1 MAEQRFTMVGGGLAG
16 LMAVIKLCEA
26 GHKVDLLS
34 IVPVKRSHSVCAQ
47 GGINGAVNTKGE
59 GDHPDIHVK
68 DTLRG
73 GDFLAE
79 QTSVKG
85 MCYAAPGIIYLLDRM
100 GVPFNRT
107 PEGLLDFRRFGGTLH
122 HRTAFAGATTGQQLL
137 YALDEQVRRFEAA
150 GMVNKFEYWEWLG
163 MVRDGSGR
171 CVGSVA
177 MDLRTME
184 VRSIPAE
191 AVMLATGGPGIV
203 FGRSTNSVINTGTAA
218 GRAYLEGAIYANAEF
233 IQVHPTSIPGE
244 DKLRLMSESVR
255 GEGGRVWVP
264 KKKGDTRDPV
274 TIPEEERWYFLEEK
288 YPKYKNLVPR
298 DVATREIFH
307 VCRELGMGVGGRD
320 GVFLD
325 VTHIPAATLDAK
337 IKGVMEIYEK
347 FVGDDPRH
355 HPMVIFPGMHYSMG
369 GVYVTFEPG
378 PNLEPLAASPKNQAT
393 SIPGLYASG
402 EADHAYHGANRLGAN
417 SLLSCIYG
425 GMIGGPAM
433 VSYAKN
439 VAKGSASVPSSVFED
454 AKKQWEERFASID
467 RMSGTE
473 NPYVLARELGEVMT
487 ENVTVVRRNDRLRKT
502 LDKIAELQD
511 RWKRINVL
519 DHGHSSNRPLSF
531 VNQLWNMFALGEV
544 ITKSAL
550 LRDESRGA
558 HYKPEF
564 QLPEP
569 KTKDPTQDP
578 DWMKA
583 WKERHQKWAKT
594 TIARWTPQGSE
605 ITYEDIP
612 TPVLD
617 PEPRWYA

>member
-1 MAEQRFTMVGGGLAG
+1 M
-16 LMAVIKLCEA
+16 
-26 GHKVDLLS
+26 
-34 IVPVKRSHSVCAQ
+34 
-47 GGINGAVNTKGE
+47 GI
-59 GDHPDIHVK
+59 
-68 DTLRG
+68 
-73 GDFLAE
+73 
-79 QTSVKG
+79 
-85 MCYAAPGIIYLLDRM
+85 
-100 GVPFNRT
+100 
-107 PEGLLDFRRFGGTLH
+107 
-122 HRTAFAGATTGQQLL
+122 
-137 YALDEQVRRFEAA
+137 
-150 GMVNKFEYWEWLG
+150 
-163 MVRDGSGR
+163 
-171 CVGSVA
+171 
-177 MDLRTME
+177 
-184 VRSIPAE
+184 
-191 AVMLATGGPGIV
+191 
-203 FGRSTNSVINTGTAA
+203 
-218 GRAYLEGAIYANAEF
+218 
-233 IQVHPTSIPGE
+233 
-244 DKLRLMSESVR
+244 
-255 GEGGRVWVP
+255 
-264 KKKGDTRDPV
+264 
-274 TIPEEERWYFLEEK
+274 
-288 YPKYKNLVPR
+288 
-298 DVATREIFH
+298 
-307 VCRELGMGVGGRD
+307 GGRD
-320 GVFLD
+320 GVYLD

-347 FVGDDPRH
+347 FVGDDPRR
-355 HPMVIFPGMHYSMG
+355 HPMIIFPGMHYSMG
-369 GVYVTFEPG
+369 GLWVSFEAG
-378 PNLEPLAASPKNQAT
+378 PNLEPLPGSPKNQAT
-393 SIPGLYASG
+393 NIPGLFASG
-402 EADHAYHGANRLGAN
+402 EADYAYHGGNRLGAN

-439 VAKGSASVPSSVFED
+439 VAKGATAVSSSVFED
-454 AKKQWEERFASID
+454 AKKEWTERFASID
-467 RMSGTE
+467 RMNGTE

-502 LDKIAELQD
+502 LEKLAELKD
-511 RWKRINVL
+511 RWSRINVL

>member
-1 MAEQRFTMVGGGLAG
+1 
-16 LMAVIKLCEA
+16 
-26 GHKVDLLS
+26 
-34 IVPVKRSHSVCAQ
+34 
-47 GGINGAVNTKGE
+47 
-59 GDHPDIHVK
+59 
-68 DTLRG
+68 
-73 GDFLAE
+73 
-79 QTSVKG
+79 
-85 MCYAAPGIIYLLDRM
+85 
-100 GVPFNRT
+100 
-107 PEGLLDFRRFGGTLH
+107 
-122 HRTAFAGATTGQQLL
+122 
-137 YALDEQVRRFEAA
+137 
-150 GMVNKFEYWEWLG
+150 
-163 MVRDGSGR
+163 
-171 CVGSVA
+171 VGSVA

-184 VRSIPAE
+184 IRALPAE

-203 FGRSTNSVINTGTAA
+203 FGRSTNSIINTGTAA
-218 GRAYLEGAIYANAEF
+218 GRAYLEGAIYANGEF

-264 KKKGDTRDPV
+264 KTKNDTRDPLS
-274 TIPEEERWYFLEEK
+274 IPEGERWYFLEEK

-307 VCRELGMGVGGRD
+307 VCRELGMGIGGRD
-320 GVFLD
+320 GVYLD

-347 FVGDDPRH
+347 FVGDDPRR

-369 GVYVTFEPG
+369 GLYVTFEPG
-378 PNLEPLAASPKNQAT
+378 PNLEPLANSPKNQAT
-393 SIPGLYASG
+393 NIPGLYASG
-402 EADHAYHGANRLGAN
+402 EADYAYHGGNRLGAN

-439 VAKGSASVPSSVFED
+439 NARSAAAVQEKVFAD
-454 AKKQWEERFASID
+454 AKREWAERFAAID
-467 RMSGTE
+467 KMTGSE

-502 LDKIAELQD
+502 LEKLDELKD

-578 DWMKA
+578 DWMRA

-605 ITYEDIP
+605 ITYENIP

>member
-1 MAEQRFTMVGGGLAG
+1 MAQGRFTVVGGGLAG
-16 LMAVIKLCEA
+16 LMTVIKLAEA
-26 GHKVDLLS
+26 GQHVDLMS

-137 YALDEQVRRFEAA
+137 YALDEQVRRYEAE
-150 GMVNKFEYWEWLG
+150 GLVTKWEFWEWLG
-163 MVRDGSGR
+163 MVKDEAGR
-171 CVGSVA
+171 CVGSIAV
-177 MDLRTME
+177 DLRTME
-184 VRSIPAE
+184 LKAFPAE

-218 GRAYLEGAIYANAEF
+218 GRAFMEGAIYGNPEF

-264 KKKGDTRDPV
+264 KKKGDDRHPRD
-274 TIPEEERWYFLEEK
+274 IPEGERWYFMEEK

-307 VCRELGMGVGGRD
+307 VCRDMGMGYLGKD
-320 GVFLD
+320 QVFLD

-347 FVGDDPRH
+347 FVGDDPRTT
-355 HPMVIFPGMHYSMG
+355 PMLIFPGMHYSMG
-369 GVYVTFEPG
+369 GLYVNFEAG
-378 PNLEPLAASPKNQAT
+378 PNQEPLAGSPKNQSTNIA
-393 SIPGLYASG
+393 GLYASG
-402 EADHAYHGANRLGAN
+402 ECDFAYHGGNRLGAN

-433 VSYAKN
+433 IAYAKN
-439 VAKGSASVPSSVFED
+439 NAKGTGEVGQKYFDD
-454 AKKQWEERFASID
+454 AKKFWADRFAQIKA
-467 RMSGTE
+467 MNGNE
-473 NPYVLARELGEVMT
+473 NPYQLSKELGQMMT
-487 ENVTVVRRNDRLRKT
+487 DNVTVVRFNDRLAKT
-502 LDKIAELQD
+502 LQQIAELKE
-511 RWKRINVL
+511 RWKKINVL
-519 DHGHSSNRPLSF
+519 DTGSYSNKPLSF
-531 VNQLWNMFALGEV
+531 VNQLWNMFELAEIITLGAL
-544 ITKSAL
+544 K
-550 LRDESRGA
+550 RDESRGA
-558 HYKPEF
+558 HYKPDF
-564 QLPEP
+564 SLPEP
-569 KTKDPTQDP
+569 KTKNPTEDPA
-578 DWMKA
+578 WMAK
-583 WKERHQKWAKT
+583 WRERNTKWAKH
-594 TIARWTPQGSE
+594 TIAKWTPQGPQ

-612 TPVLD
+612 TPVLE